1 MVGASVRAVY
11 VCQRTPLGD
20 HAPEYLVRHGLYG
33 GVRNPMTLGMLTVLV
48 GEAIAFNKRHL
59 LSLAGV
65 VAVLSIVA
73 AETVERREL
82 EKKFGVD
89 YRVYRSTTP
98 GWLPRRKFG
107 PVGRERKCCD
117 TD

>member
-1 MVGASVRAVY
+1 
-11 VCQRTPLGD
+11 
-20 HAPEYLVRHGLYG
+20 
-33 GVRNPMTLGMLTVLV
+33 MLTVLV